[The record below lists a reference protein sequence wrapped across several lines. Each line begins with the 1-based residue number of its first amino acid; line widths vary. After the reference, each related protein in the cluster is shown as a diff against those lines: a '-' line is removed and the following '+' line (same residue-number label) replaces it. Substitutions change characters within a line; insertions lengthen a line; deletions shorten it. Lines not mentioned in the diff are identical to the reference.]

1 MTRNLESILRNVSK
15 NPELAELHNILT
27 KAPSVTIPRNLSDL
41 ASLSVNK
48 NPTGFSDVFSQL
60 PNGERVLEAQVC
72 KVKNGISANY
82 PEAYMR
88 RRDPDCLF
96 IGDTL
101 PTDKA
106 RYANRFGE
114 PFEELR
120 SESFAWL
127 ASQNLAVFPFF
138 AGQPGAGVPALA
150 VAPAECAFFAFGLA
164 LLQGI
169 LDSSELPPDFIPRA
183 VVYVAPVFRHTHFS
197 GKQAVVHNRRPS
209 VHELF
214 SYNLYPGPS
223 AKKGV
228 YGVLI
233 SIGEK
238 EGWTTLHC
246 STVQTVTP
254 YDNTVTFLHEG
265 ASGGGKSEM
274 LEHPHREKN
283 GRILF
288 GENLVTGERQHINM
302 AQTCNLQPV
311 TDDMAIAHPT
321 MQGDHGK
328 LVVTDAEDSWFLRVD
343 HIKHYGTD
351 PDVESLTLTPSE
363 PLLFLNIDA
372 APGSTALIWE
382 HIHDTPGK
390 PCPNPRVIVPR
401 KMVPD
406 VIKRPVAV
414 DVRSFGVRAAPCTK
428 ENPSYGIFGLFHV
441 LPPALAWLWRLV
453 APRGHANPSVI
464 SNEGLKS
471 EGVGSYWP
479 FAVGKRVDQANL
491 LLQQILNTP
500 DTNYILVPN
509 QHIGAWKVGFTP
521 QWITRE
527 YLARR
532 GSATFPSE
540 KLRRAR
546 CPLLGYTLRNLTIE
560 GQVIDQGFLRVERQP
575 DVGVDAYDT
584 AAAMLTEFF
593 KKELSKYLTDDLL
606 PLGRTIIEHCLADA
620 TSEDYDALIAF
631 ERAAKPQITTHGK
644 AVSAEEFGQSIAATS
659 SPRGPSS
666 IGWHTVE

>member
-1 MTRNLESILRNVSK
+1 MDTILARLRM
-15 NPELAELHNILT
+15 NPELSELQALLEQNPNIT
-27 KAPSVTIPRNLSDL
+27 YPRSSQELANL
-41 ASLSVNK
+41 AIAQN
-48 NPTGFSDVFSQL
+48 
-60 PNGERVLEAQVC
+60 PNGWNDVSYDTPQGSILEARVC
-72 KVKNGISANY
+72 RVKNGIAANY
-82 PEAYMR
+82 LDPYMR

-96 IGDTL
+96 IGDNL
-101 PTDKA
+101 PTDKTTYERKFNA
-106 RYANRFGE
+106 
-114 PFEELR
+114 PFHELR
-120 SESFAWL
+120 SQTMKWL
-127 ASQNLAVFPFF
+127 ETQELVVFPFI
-138 AGQPGAGVPALA
+138 AGQPGAGVPAIA
-150 VAPAECAFFAFGLA
+150 VVPLNAAFFAFGLS
-164 LLQGI
+164 LLQGME
-169 LDSSELPPDFIPRA
+169 DNTTLPADFIPRA
-183 VVYVAPVFRHTHFS
+183 VVYVAPPFRHSHFG
-197 GKQAVVHNRRPS
+197 GKQAVVHNRRKA

-233 SIGEK
+233 SIGEQ

-246 STVQTVTP
+246 STVQAVTP

-274 LEHPHREKN
+274 LEQPHREKN

-288 GENLVTGERQHINM
+288 GENILTNERLHISM

-311 TDDMAIAHPT
+311 TDDMALAHPSL
-321 MQGDHGK
+321 QNNSGR
-328 LVVTDAEDSWFLRVD
+328 LVVTDAEDAWFLRVD
-343 HIKHYGTD
+343 HIQNYGTD
-351 PDVESLTLTPSE
+351 PDVESLTLSPKE

-372 APGSTALIWE
+372 APGSTALIWD
-382 HIHDTPGK
+382 HIEDEPGK
-390 PCPNPRVIVPR
+390 RCPNPRVIVPR
-401 KMVPD
+401 KLVPE
-406 VIKRPVAV
+406 VLKTPIAV

-428 ENPSYGIFGLFHV
+428 ESPSFGIFGLFHV
-441 LPPALAWLWRLV
+441 LPPSLAWLWRLV

-491 LLQQILNTP
+491 LLQQILSAP
-500 DTNYILVPN
+500 ETNYILVPN
-509 QHIGAWKVGFTP
+509 QHIGAWKVGFAP

-532 GSATFPSE
+532 GSAVFPPE

-575 DVGVDAYDT
+575 DVGVEGYDLG
-584 AAAMLTEFF
+584 ASLLTEFF
-593 KKELSKYLTDDLL
+593 KKEVSKYLTNDLM
-606 PLGRTIIEHCLADA
+606 PLGRTIIESCLNDA
-620 TSEDYDALIAF
+620 SNEDYDALISF
-631 ERAAKPQITTHGK
+631 ERGARPHITTQGRTFAPTDFH
-644 AVSAEEFGQSIAATS
+644 ASCCSWSDNA
-659 SPRGPSS
+659 
-666 IGWHTVE
+666 